1 VTTPGMSGYKVTL
14 DDLQAA
20 ATYVQNRATTI
31 NQQIE
36 ALGQYAQ
43 GLQEFW
49 TGPAQTAFETLMAD
63 YRTYA
68 NMLDNALTD
77 ISQGLNGNFVN
88 YSDAE
93 QANINS
99 LVNVQLPAP
108 NFAN

>member
-1 VTTPGMSGYKVTL
+1 VTTPGMAGYKVTL

-20 ATYVQNRATTI
+20 ATYVQARANTI

-43 GLQEFW
+43 GLSEFW
-49 TGPAQTAFETLMAD
+49 QGPAQAAFETLMAD

-68 NMLDNALTD
+68 TMLDNALTD

-88 YSDAE
+88 YQSAE
-93 QANINS
+93 QANLNS
-99 LVNVQLPAP
+99 IVNVQLPAP